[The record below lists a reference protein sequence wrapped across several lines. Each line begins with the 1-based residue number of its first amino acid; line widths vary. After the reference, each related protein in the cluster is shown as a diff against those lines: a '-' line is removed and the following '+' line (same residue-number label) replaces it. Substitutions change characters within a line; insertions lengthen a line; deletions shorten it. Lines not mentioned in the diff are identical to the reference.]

1 MAVKYAT
8 KLKLIK
14 GTVSQ
19 SYTRKIKE
27 KWSHHQSDVEI
38 TEERMKEAA
47 AVLFLEQF
55 VKEKKKG
62 GACRCFYF
70 TFCTKISY
78 FSLTRKQQCA
88 RVGCTTLSACESQML
103 NLEKF
108 CEPVVKLL
116 AVWNRP
122 WREYLHYRNQQNPLT
137 SLPLLPESQLLNSFQ
152 HSPAWPVI

>member
-1 MAVKYAT
+1 MAAKYAT

-62 GACRCFYF
+62 GPAGVF
-70 TFCTKISY
+70 I
-78 FSLTRKQQCA
+78 
-88 RVGCTTLSACESQML
+88 
-103 NLEKF
+103 
-108 CEPVVKLL
+108 
-116 AVWNRP
+116 
-122 WREYLHYRNQQNPLT
+122 
-137 SLPLLPESQLLNSFQ
+137 LPFVQK
-152 HSPAWPVI
+152 